1 MEMNSLAQLLV
12 GHNRPVVQ
20 PTVAPAPSQA
30 FNAPDQVSQSPAY
43 QMHVAQARQAG
54 QVPLSPA
61 QFMQRLR
68 G

>member
-20 PTVAPAPSQA
+20 PTAAAAPSGA
-30 FNAPDQVSQSPAY
+30 YNAQVGQSEAY
-43 QMHVAQARQAG
+43 NAYVQQARQAG
-54 QVPLSPA
+54 QQPMTPQA
-61 QFMQRLR
+61 FMQAMR